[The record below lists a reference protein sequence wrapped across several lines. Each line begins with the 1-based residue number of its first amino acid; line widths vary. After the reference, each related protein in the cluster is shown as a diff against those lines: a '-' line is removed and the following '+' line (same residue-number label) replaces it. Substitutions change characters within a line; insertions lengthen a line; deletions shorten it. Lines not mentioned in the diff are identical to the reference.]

1 VAQELDGLMKLK
13 PALGQFLI
21 YGPVPGTPFHERIIR
36 DNLLQDVYT
45 SDKDLF
51 YRRADGFSTMIKH
64 PTLTPEAIEEIQRWC
79 FEQDFQRLGPSIFRV
94 IEAWLLG
101 YRKLRHSPNPM
112 LRKKAEFFAKQLRGS
127 YAIFLAGKWLGPNPD
142 RRQWI
147 AGLQRQVY
155 AEIGAPTAGEN
166 LKSVLAVGAAL
177 WTAVTL
183 KLNLFQHPRLTRT
196 TYRLPGA
203 MAVSHRIWEELQR
216 KLSTPHLAVEI
227 EVKQAKEQVWMRL
240 DGAVTAADAEN
251 LGRRIRESLAQTG
264 NRLVLDL
271 NRLNW
276 NKVDTLR
283 PLTELLADY
292 RSRIRLI
299 VPKFAAAHPECL
311 LLASIFPLL
320 DL

>member
-1 VAQELDGLMKLK
+1 
-13 PALGQFLI
+13 
-21 YGPVPGTPFHERIIR
+21 
-36 DNLLQDVYT
+36 
-45 SDKDLF
+45 
-51 YRRADGFSTMIKH
+51 
-64 PTLTPEAIEEIQRWC
+64 
-79 FEQDFQRLGPSIFRV
+79 
-94 IEAWLLG
+94 
-101 YRKLRHSPNPM
+101 
-112 LRKKAEFFAKQLRGS
+112 
-127 YAIFLAGKWLGPNPD
+127 
-142 RRQWI
+142 
-147 AGLQRQVY
+147 
-155 AEIGAPTAGEN
+155 
-166 LKSVLAVGAAL
+166 
-177 WTAVTL
+177 
-183 KLNLFQHPRLTRT
+183 
-196 TYRLPGA
+196 
-203 MAVSHRIWEELQR
+203 
-216 KLSTPHLAVEI
+216 
-227 EVKQAKEQVWMRL
+227 MRL